1 MAIHPEMRAQFFGTI
16 GRQFNR
22 CLSADMTCERSAIRA
37 HSVQNAGALDLICR
51 DGHVIC
57 PTIRARGD
65 DPPVI
70 DFTPVGRNKA
80 TTFSGLCSE
89 HDREIFR
96 EIDTNPVDV
105 TNPLHLYLL
114 ANRSILRELHATMDG
129 ASKIQSAYM
138 KRVEL
143 GLDPKD
149 HPSPAGM
156 EAISHMLKAWR
167 TYRYRCKLDEVQG
180 NLGRLKS
187 HARVLTTDMPRLA
200 ASIFFGVGDYTDD
213 EDVVGAFVNV
223 VPLSQEQ
230 TAVAVSYLD
239 DHAEHCDPFFADL
252 FQANNEEFKA
262 QLSGIIIRYAD
273 NFAINPEYFDGW
285 PEEMKERLRGL
296 FVRTLFNG
304 EAVEVDGILLL

>member
-1 MAIHPEMRAQFFGTI
+1 MACG
-16 GRQFNR
+16 GR
-22 CLSADMTCERSAIRA
+22 L
-37 HSVQNAGALDLICR
+37 LCR

-65 DPPVI
+65 GPPEI
-70 DFTPVGRNKA
+70 EFTLVGRNKA

-89 HDREIFR
+89 HDSELFR
-96 EIDTNPVDV
+96 EIDTTPIDV

-149 HPSPAGM
+149 RPSPAGR

-180 NLGRLKS
+180 QLDRLKS

-200 ASIFFGVGDYTDD
+200 ASIFFGVGDYADE

-223 VPLSQEQ
+223 VPVSRDQ
-230 TAVAVSYLD
+230 TAVAISYLD
-239 DHAEHCDPFFADL
+239 DHSGHCDPFFAKL
-252 FQANNEEFKA
+252 FQENDENFKA
-262 QLSGIIIRYAD
+262 KLSALIIRYAE
-273 NFAINPEYFDGW
+273 NFAINPEYFDSW
-285 PEEMKERLRGL
+285 PEGMKDRLREL